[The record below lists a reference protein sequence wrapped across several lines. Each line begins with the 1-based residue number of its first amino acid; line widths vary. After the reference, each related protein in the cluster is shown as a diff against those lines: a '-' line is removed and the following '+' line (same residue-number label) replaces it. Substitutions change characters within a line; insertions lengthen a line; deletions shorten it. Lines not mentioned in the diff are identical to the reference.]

1 MLTTALGGTQVNRIQ
16 SNHANEIQWRQPSS
30 HSPAGTSYTFPPR
43 ESDYSSCSISHS
55 RQESTNNSYSIGQQH
70 RDFAPSLPLIN
81 TTHGRRPSVTFM
93 NNPTA
98 PTPTHVK
105 LSASQS
111 PPQLPHSIL
120 KHSLTSVQS
129 QYPPLPTPDTTNN
142 SSSHSPQHVQD
153 YLTSRPTQY
162 TPSSCHVRSAKE
174 LRQRY
179 PFNATFKHYED
190 KSLPPWPVL
199 YELGISYFVNINS
212 VFPLISESTV
222 FELLLHPRPT
232 QRTNDGVRP
241 ILMAITV
248 VAMRFLSTNFL
259 TTDEKERYVK
269 MCRAAL
275 AEPSISKTRE
285 GAQALAILVLSGNG
299 EMRQDETATILSQV
313 NQRLWQKESREE
325 KKPQSPLSVNEMLC
339 RS

>member
-1 MLTTALGGTQVNRIQ
+1 MLTTALGGIQVNRIQ
-16 SNHANEIQWRQPSS
+16 SNHANEITWRQPST
-30 HSPAGTSYTFPPR
+30 HSPAETPYTFPPR

-55 RQESTNNSYSIGQQH
+55 RQESTNNPYSTGQHH
-70 RDFAPSLPLIN
+70 RDIASYLPPIN
-81 TTHGRRPSVTFM
+81 TTHDRRPSVTFM

-129 QYPPLPTPDTTNN
+129 QCPPLPTPDTTNN

-153 YLTSRPTQY
+153 YLTSRPTQSI
-162 TPSSCHVRSAKE
+162 PSSCQGRTKE

-199 YELGISYFVNINS
+199 YELAISYFVNINT
-212 VFPLISESTV
+212 VFPLISECTV
-222 FELLLHPRPT
+222 FELLLHPRPSE
-232 QRTNDGVRP
+232 RTNDGVRP

-248 VAMRFLSTNFL
+248 VAMRFLSRNFL

-269 MCRAAL
+269 KCRTAL